1 MEEELQYIN
10 EYERKRKRIR
20 KRRKI
25 QEANEEVEEIYK
37 KEQDKL
43 RQGSA
48 SSLPSTSRII
58 TPDQVQS
65 DQSKLQVC
73 IIDHNIYH

>member
-1 MEEELQYIN
+1 MEEELQYID

-48 SSLPSTSRII
+48 SSLPSTSR
-58 TPDQVQS
+58 PDQLQS
-65 DQSKLQVC
+65 DQSIFQVC
-73 IIDHNIYH
+73 IIDNNIYY